1 MKALPNLL
9 SALRLLL
16 APTMVGAAAATGSRR
31 WFLIL
36 FGLSLLTDALDGFL
50 ARRLHAESDLGR
62 RLDSWADYVM
72 TAAAVAA
79 IWLLWPEVV
88 RREWPWFL
96 TTVVG
101 CFAIVVYGLIRWRR
115 VLGYHTWLAKGM
127 AVVLPIGVVVLLA
140 GWTPLAFHIAVV
152 LQVLCGIE
160 EMMIAF
166 LLPGFSG
173 PVPSV
178 WHAAR
183 LRRPKTPPPMS
194 TGC

>member
-9 SALRLLL
+9 SGLRLVL
-16 APTMVGAAAATGSRR
+16 APTMVVAAAATGSRL

-36 FGLSLLTDALDGFL
+36 FGLCLLTDALDGFI
-50 ARRLHAESDLGR
+50 ARRWHAESDLGR

-88 RREWPWFL
+88 RQEWPWFL

-101 CFAIVVYGLIRWRR
+101 CFAIVIYGLLRWRR

-127 AVVLPIGVVVLLA
+127 AVVLPIGVIVLLA
-140 GWTPLAFHIAVV
+140 GWTPVAFHVAVV
-152 LQVLCGIE
+152 LQVLCGVE
-160 EMMIAF
+160 EMIIAF

-173 PVPSV
+173 HMPSV
-178 WHAAR
+178 WHAVR
-183 LRRPKTPPPMS
+183 QRREKASRPA
-194 TGC
+194 